1 MRYVYSFYYRILVHL
16 AHALLRRLPP
26 ELRCC
31 QHAHDPRLPTQ
42 IAGRYGFVN
51 FVLCSLVQF

>member
-1 MRYVYSFYYRILVHL
+1 MRFVYSFYYRILVHL

-26 ELRCC
+26 ELRRC

-42 IAGRYGFVN
+42 IAGRYGFV
-51 FVLCSLVQF
+51 LCSLVQF